1 MKKILSTI
9 WVFILS
15 FSAVVAWNG
24 IIAENGDLL
33 NINKWNEMVNIINQK
48 LSIWDIIAGEWVNF
62 TNSGS
67 QIIVN
72 ATAGALVPYVNNQNQ
87 IVLSPNTTQDI
98 SIAWI
103 NITPGSQL
111 EIPGFDGTIN
121 SSFWLSPNE
130 IIANISAWNSTNQ
143 YDIVINN
150 NGAKSDQWPWNWVNL
165 LRIISPV
172 LWNGPAWTYIE
183 WFEANSL
190 WSWQNVA
197 GLDANLTVQQG
208 WTPST
213 WTWPNQASNGSYY
226 VFAETSNPNYPT
238 KTFWISTNNFRQ
250 AQSISFDYHMFGAT
264 IWNLEVQILH
274 NWVWSNV
281 YIIKWQQQAA
291 QTDAWLNTGVIDLSG
306 ELVEEIRLLYT
317 SGTNY
322 TGDMAIDNISIIS
335 Q

>member
-48 LSIWDIIAGEWVNF
+48 LSIWDIVAGEWVNF

-67 QIIVN
+67 QIIIN
-72 ATAGALVPYVNNQNQ
+72 SSAGELVPY
-87 IVLSPNTTQDI
+87 IVQQSQKIVAPNTTQNI
-98 SIAWI
+98 TIVWE
-103 NITPGSQL
+103 NITPTSQV
-111 EIPGFDGTIN
+111 EIPWFDGIIN
-121 SSFWLSPNE
+121 SSFWLNPNE
-130 IIANISAWNSTNQ
+130 IIANITTGNTANIYDVIIDNQGVKSTAWPT
-143 YDIVINN
+143 
-150 NGAKSDQWPWNWVNL
+150 NGADL
-165 LRIISPV
+165 LQVVTPV

-190 WSWQNVA
+190 WSWQNVTW
-197 GLDANLTVQQG
+197 LDANLTVQQG
-208 WTPST
+208 GTPST

-264 IWNLEVQILH
+264 MWNLEVQILH